1 MVFLKKIWATCE
13 NSHIQKYFY
22 IGKILLYSKISNR
35 KFSFSAKIF
44 FQMWNAVIMD
54 LIYELKKFQF
64 FIKLFEAKVPFL
76 TSIIQNKTCNT
87 FAFDFISMFKER
99 STLES
104 YDSRKNLSFSE
115 AVVRGCSVKKAR
127 NIHKKTA
134 ASESLF

>member
-64 FIKLFEAKVPFL
+64 FIRLFEAKVPFL
-76 TSIIQNKTCNT
+76 TSIIQNKTCKT

-104 YDSRKNLSFSE
+104 CDSRKNLSFSE
-115 AVVRGCSVKKAR
+115 AVVRGCSVKKAP
-127 NIHKKTA
+127 NIHKKTT